1 MESQFDYHGNT
12 DVVIQVGEEPDII
25 TFFAHSD
32 ILRKK
37 SPYFYTALSNTW
49 ARREGENIILKKPN
63 ISPTVFSVILEYFN
77 TNNVRLNHCNGS
89 IIFDILVAVDEL
101 LIENVFVSSIQEQLM
116 HDKSE
121 WLQNNFAIVLHTIFE
136 RDECKELFLYCM
148 DKICWNPNIIFK
160 SPEFLDFE
168 SSILIHI
175 LKQNNLQIEEI
186 DIWDNLIRWG
196 MAQSFLLDLDISK
209 WSKDD
214 FLNLQETLK
223 DLIPLIRFSELSTD
237 EYYDKIFP
245 FRDILPLTLKND
257 LITFRESKYLPDSML
272 PPRNPIISIDSNII
286 LPQQALKIP
295 EWIIQVQ
302 KNTFIPSSR
311 LLYQFKL
318 LLRGSRDGFT
328 PQTFHEKCDNTGPN
342 LVVLKIHGDN
352 QVIGGYNP
360 IGWKSLKTNRWQYT
374 EKSFLFSFGNRGNL
388 DDAKLSKVQSGCEAI
403 YDDPSFGPCFGKTDL
418 DMRRQ
423 FNEKD
428 NCSAKK
434 RCYKHSDRKS
444 VV

>member
-1 MESQFDYHGNT
+1 MESQFDYHSNT
-12 DVVIQVGEEPDII
+12 DVVIQVGEEPNII

-136 RDECKELFLYCM
+136 RDACKELFLYCM

-168 SSILIHI
+168 
-175 LKQNNLQIEEI
+175 N
-186 DIWDNLIRWG
+186 
-196 MAQSFLLDLDISK
+196 
-209 WSKDD
+209 
-214 FLNLQETLK
+214 
-223 DLIPLIRFSELSTD
+223 
-237 EYYDKIFP
+237 
-245 FRDILPLTLKND
+245 ILPLTLKND

-302 KNTFIPSSR
+302 KNTFIPSS
-311 LLYQFKL
+311 L
-318 LLRGSRDGFT
+318 
-328 PQTFHEKCDNTGPN
+328 QT
-342 LVVLKIHGDN
+342 
-352 QVIGGYNP
+352 
-360 IGWKSLKTNRWQYT
+360 
-374 EKSFLFSFGNRGNL
+374 
-388 DDAKLSKVQSGCEAI
+388 GCEAI

-434 RCYKHSDRKS
+434 RCYKHSIINSTKFS
-444 VV
+444 VEDYE